1 MIFKHKMYH
10 FNILKLYFIVHP
22 FKNFRTDNIYNFR
35 NIVPFLKKYGINPV
49 TGEVNQAYFIISLQY
64 CIVFSF
70 FVWLMQQG
78 LYIVFELLCMQL
90 LFYRNSVQKNWS
102 SWISTRMEM
111 VTINFRYRNN
121 LSLSKNEKFDILF
134 RQF

>member
-1 MIFKHKMYH
+1 MIFKHKMDR
-10 FNILKLYFIVHP
+10 FNIFKLYFIVHP
-22 FKNFRTDNIYNFR
+22 FKNFRTDNIFNFR

-49 TGEVNQAYFIISLQY
+49 TGEVTQAYLIISLQY

-121 LSLSKNEKFDILF
+121 LSLSKNEKFYILF
-134 RQF
+134 WQF